1 MGVSGGVIK
10 GSIGATKGISNSK
23 SSFLKSFVIIG
34 HLLSLDWRSEI
45 NNKISYRYK
54 AL

>member
-1 MGVSGGVIK
+1 MLKTYFSCLAASGGLMGVSGGVIK

-34 HLLSLDWRSEI
+34 HLLSLD
-45 NNKISYRYK
+45 
-54 AL
+54 